1 MKLKAY
7 IWSLALFC
15 LSGCVYVENNDDF
28 PIKSERGLSVFIEKV
43 PDTRSVIGYDG
54 SFQWSDNDYIGV
66 YSSRTDNACFYLQ
79 SQNDEQA
86 QFVGHLDHS
95 EDVPYLAYYPY
106 YEKTC
111 IENQSLIYEI
121 PELNVITNENNTP
134 MIGVVEDNV
143 VYFKYLGGCL
153 NLRIEGI
160 DDSVSQLIVSAEGEN
175 SQFLSGTATV
185 DNINEEFC
193 TYYIESGSKNIV
205 YDMTSIPSGLSSC
218 VCYIPMPVGEYRK
231 IGVKITDK
239 NNETIVEKSLSDL
252 TVSRAHMISVPT
264 IHLDD
269 NIGMYHLPD
278 ELLNETDWDGAFLLS
293 NNLFVAYQDD
303 SRMGSYY
310 IFSDLFHLDKSS
322 PENNNIITVTFDE
335 EDRISFVTTGNTF
348 YECLYDDEGSC
359 QVNVRSGSQSDMYD
373 LLKSSSVKLRTKAN
387 IESKYLNVLNTM
399 REFLGNPF
407 VKEDKRTETT
417 QDLLRENAQITEKAI
432 SNWYNMGRNP
442 LSGVESA
449 VDLIYAHHKQE
460 RWFHYM
466 LGCGNAYV
474 MMNTPRLVSD
484 NYYEIGYTVHNYND
498 ILSNNE
504 LAGNVESGYIIREVP
519 IESIN
524 GSSSQNM
531 YIGANNVKKYGFN
544 NAESKSNGKTVQPS
558 MCYFIRAYIGSTLY
572 KVYSY
577 SDNIVKIMGD
587 APTLQN
593 VSISNGEFNNGQ
605 FYFKVNAVGG
615 GYLLDQTNYYMFL
628 QESLNN
634 YSEKKYW
641 TKNSNSVTFD
651 LYLNREDM
659 DYASRQAKGFWR
671 VYCSNN
677 EYDEP
682 QDSQWQPIFLSY
694 NQDPSLEMSVKL
706 ISGPTPITKTK
717 ADEEDDL
724 QYIQYQV
731 TVNMKGGGWIVSTLT
746 SSSNGTLSRSENPR
760 VDRDTFIY
768 TGSAVFKEKSELPTI
783 RCEGTLINGSKIYAD
798 GEVNLASLF

>member
-1 MKLKAY
+1 M
-7 IWSLALFC
+7 LFC
-15 LSGCVYVENNDDF
+15 LSGCLNLDNHDDIL
-28 PIKSERGLSVFIEKV
+28 IKSELGLSVFIENV

-54 SFQWSDNDYIGV
+54 TFQWSDNDYIGV
-66 YSSRTDNACFYLQ
+66 YGSLTDNACFYLQ
-79 SQNDEQA
+79 SQEDEHV
-86 QFVGHLDHS
+86 QFVGNMDSS

-106 YEKTC
+106 YERTR
-111 IENQSLIYEI
+111 IENQSLSYVI

-175 SQFLSGTATV
+175 SQFLSGIATV

-269 NIGMYHLPD
+269 NIGLYHLPD
-278 ELLNETDWDGAFLLS
+278 ELLNDTDWDGAFLLS

-310 IFSDLFHLDKSS
+310 IFSDLFNLDKSS
-322 PENNNIITVTFDE
+322 PENNNIITATFNE
-335 EDRISFVTTGNTF
+335 EGRLSYVTTGNIF
-348 YECLYDDEGSC
+348 YECIYDDEGNC
-359 QVNVRSGSQSDMYD
+359 RVNVLSGSKSDTYD
-373 LLKSSSVKLRTKAN
+373 LLKSPSVELSTKASM
-387 IESKYLNVLNTM
+387 ESEYLNVLNTM
-399 REFLGNPF
+399 RDFLGNPF
-407 VKEDKRTETT
+407 VKEDTRTQNT
-417 QDLLRENAQITEKAI
+417 QELLSENAQITEKVI
-432 SNWYNMGRNP
+432 SNWYNMGKNP
-442 LSGVESA
+442 LAGVESA
-449 VDLIYAHHKQE
+449 VDLIYAHHRQE
-460 RWFHYM
+460 RWFHYKH
-466 LGCGNAYV
+466 GCGDAYV
-474 MMNTPRLVSD
+474 TINTPILISD
-484 NYYEIGYTVHNYND
+484 NYYQIGYTIHNYND

-504 LAGNVESGYIIREVP
+504 MSGQIESGYIIREVP

-524 GSSSQNM
+524 GSSAQNM
-531 YIGANNVKKYGFN
+531 YIGANNVKKYSFN
-544 NAESKSNGKTVQPS
+544 DAQSRSNGKTVQPGT
-558 MCYFIRAYIGSTLY
+558 CYYIRAYIGSTTY
-572 KVYSY
+572 NVYSY

-593 VSISNGEFNNGQ
+593 VSVSDGKYQNGQ
-605 FYFKVNAVGG
+605 FYFRVNAVGG
-615 GYLLDQTNYYMFL
+615 GYLSEDARYFMFL
-628 QESLNN
+628 DEIENG
-634 YSEKKYW
+634 YRVKKHW
-641 TKNSNSVTFD
+641 TKNSNTVNFD
-651 LYLNREDM
+651 LYLNRDDM
-659 DYASRQAKGFWR
+659 DYASRQAKGYWR

-677 EYDEP
+677 EHDEP
-682 QDSQWQPIFLSY
+682 EVAQWMPLNLSY
-694 NQDPSLEMSVKL
+694 NQDPSLNVSVNL
-706 ISGPTPITKTK
+706 ISGPNPVTQTK

-746 SSSNGTLSRSENPR
+746 SSSNGALSKSENPR
-760 VDRDTFIY
+760 VDQDTYIY
-768 TGSAVFKEKSELPTI
+768 TGSAVFKDKSELPTI
-783 RCEGTLINGSKIYAD
+783 RCEGTLINGTKISANR
-798 GEVNLASLF
+798 EVNLGSLF